1 MSGVSRESSALMKLK
16 SKAVDI
22 IEEKQLEDLLNS
34 GKKLRIKI
42 GIDPTAPLVHIGHL
56 VLILKIRE
64 FQELGHQAYVIVGDF
79 TAKVGDPSGRSS
91 LRPRLSDEEIE
102 KNTKIIMEKFLRFL
116 DKNRTQIYFNS
127 DWLSNINLSQIIDL
141 SSKVTVSQI
150 LGRDD
155 FRKRQEEG
163 KPLYVHEFL
172 YPLLQAY
179 DSVVITADIELGGTD
194 QLFNLLLGREMM
206 KSFGLPPQ
214 VCITLPLLE
223 GLDGK
228 LKMSKS
234 YGNYISVDDKAEDIY
249 GKIMGIPDELI
260 TKYAKLLCNFEEKE
274 IEELKKIH
282 PFEAKS
288 EVALRITE
296 LLKGKEE
303 AEKAR
308 QWFNKVIRMRGTPDE
323 IPEFEV
329 SYGTI
334 LQKVLKELGVVKSVS
349 EATRLTESGGIYING
364 EQVKEKLYQLK
375 KGEYVVRVGKTK
387 FIKLRVKEDS

>member
-102 KNTKIIMEKFLRFL
+102 ENTKIIMEKFLRFL

-179 DSVVITADIELGGTD
+179 DSVVIKADIELGGTD

-303 AEKAR
+303 AEKAH